1 MRLTLFATLAIAA
14 ASTVGMGAHG
24 QQPHPAT
31 DPRVLSP
38 WDQMTLLALG
48 VMAVLYGLG
57 ARRLRAR
64 GARPARLEQAACGAG
79 WLALLVAVLPWV
91 DAASI
96 EWFSA
101 HMAQHELMMLVGA
114 PLLIAGRPFAT
125 CLWGLPEQWRRT
137 SVAILQHPAY
147 AGAVRILTTPVVA
160 WTLHGVAVWIWH
172 VPALYELAIGN
183 EAAHTVQH
191 AMFVGTSLLFWGGLL
206 HGRYGRAGYGA
217 ATFFV
222 FATAVHTGIL
232 GAVFAISGA
241 PLYSVYVEVPG
252 MTAETALADQ
262 QVAGLVMW
270 IPAGILLTL
279 VGIALFAAWLGE
291 AERRTRVS
299 PHA

>member
-1 MRLTLFATLAIAA
+1 MRLTLFVTLALTA
-14 ASTVGMGAHG
+14 ASTLVAGHG
-24 QQPHPAT
+24 QEVHSPT
-31 DPRVLSP
+31 DPRVLSA
-38 WDQMTLLALG
+38 WDQATLLGLG
-48 VMAVLYGLG
+48 VVAALYLIG
-57 ARRLRAR
+57 AQRLRAR
-64 GARPARLEQAACGAG
+64 GARQSRLEQAACAAG
-79 WLALLVAVLPWV
+79 WLALVVAVLPWV

-114 PLLIAGRPFAT
+114 PLLIAGRPLAT
-125 CLWGLPEQWRRT
+125 CLWGLPEGWRDT
-137 SVAILQHPAY
+137 SIAIFQHRAY
-147 AGAVRILTTPVVA
+147 AGTVRMLTTPVIA
-160 WTLHGVAVWIWH
+160 WALHGTAVWLWH
-172 VPALYELAIGN
+172 VPALYELAVGN

-191 AMFVGTSLLFWGGLL
+191 AMFIGTSLLFWGGLL

-232 GAVFAISGA
+232 GALFAITGT
-241 PLYSVYVEVPG
+241 PLYSVYINVPG

-299 PHA
+299 HM